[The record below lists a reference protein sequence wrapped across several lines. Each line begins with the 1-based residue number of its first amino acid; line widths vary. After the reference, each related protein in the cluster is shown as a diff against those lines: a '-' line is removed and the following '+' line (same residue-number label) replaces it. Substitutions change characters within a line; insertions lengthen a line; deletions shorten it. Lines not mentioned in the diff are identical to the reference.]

1 MCMIGDRLIQIVR
14 YLEKNNTTSYKDI
27 ANELNLK
34 ERQVR
39 YDIERINDVLID
51 HQLKAIEKCSK
62 GVLKYTH
69 SDHINTLFEI
79 NPLIYT
85 NEQRI
90 DFILLIALFDTKNLN
105 LRKLSEDF
113 EVSRSSIKNDV
124 NTVIKLLKEQGLHLS
139 YNHEFIL
146 TGSNFAC
153 YQLMSKEFTK
163 YIYIY
168 GRKRVNFNAYEKYA
182 MCIFKKA
189 YQNLQVKEMI
199 TWIKRYLEER
209 DIVLSDASFR
219 WYIANIMVTFWYF
232 LKEIEHPFDKIS
244 DHALHSEIDDEKRN
258 QIEKIIDMDLDA
270 HKRIIIER
278 LLDYTNHTYFRN
290 EEREEISSRIVA
302 TLISKMVTKLQFNF
316 GNDDILYEG
325 LLNHMQPLLQ
335 RIHDDVEISIGDM
348 PQLSEEE
355 LFVIEQV
362 KIAVNEIEE
371 LKHLKSDIEIAY
383 IGFHFIAGL
392 KRRASMKNK
401 KVLLVCGL
409 GYALTKVIEE
419 TLQSEFQI
427 QIIDTI
433 PSYKLHLYQNLEDVE
448 VIISTMHIEIELS
461 KPYVYIN
468 PFLQEEDYLKL
479 STAKIYRKKLLP
491 NYFGI
496 YSRLDFLP
504 YHDREK
510 VMQVIQEELGYTN
523 IRNYKNV
530 LSLIDIL
537 RLENILLL
545 DTLNLE
551 ESKGALLELF
561 KLEHCTNQV
570 MKNEDFE
577 EYKTMWMDDDCML
590 LHNIDNHFITKSKM
604 AMIILKQPYHYGN
617 KDIKILFACVSKEPL
632 ENILAIK
639 QLSKLFMRTNFI
651 NQVKQCTC
659 VEAVYQ
665 NLLYY
670 VNKIK

>member
-1 MCMIGDRLIQIVR
+1 MIADRLIQIVQ

-62 GVLKYTH
+62 GILKYTH

-79 NPLIYT
+79 NPFIYT

-124 NTVIKLLKEQGLHLS
+124 NTVIKLLKEQGLHLA

-146 TGSNFAC
+146 TGSNFAR

-163 YIYIY
+163 YIYMY
-168 GRKRVNFNAYEKYA
+168 GRKRVKFNAYEKYA
-182 MCIFKKA
+182 MCIFKNA

-244 DHALHSEIDDEKRN
+244 DHALHSEIDDEQLI

-278 LLDYTNHTYFRN
+278 LLDYTNHAYFRN
-290 EEREEISSRIVA
+290 EESEEICSRIVA

-316 GNDDILYEG
+316 GNDAILYEG

-371 LKHLKSDIEIAY
+371 LIHLKSDIEIAY

-409 GYALTKVIEE
+409 GYALTKVVEE

-433 PSYKLHLYQNLEDVE
+433 PSYKLHLYQHLEDVE
-448 VIISTMHIEIELS
+448 VIISTMHIEIELN

-523 IRNYKNV
+523 VRNYKNV

-537 RLENILLL
+537 RLENIQLL

-551 ESKGALLELF
+551 ESNALLELF

-590 LHNIDNHFITKSKM
+590 LHNINNHVITKSKM
-604 AMIILKQPYHYGN
+604 AMIVLKQPYHYGN

-639 QLSKLFMRTNFI
+639 QLSKLFMRTNLI

>member
-1 MCMIGDRLIQIVR
+1 MIGDRLIQIVR
-14 YLEKNNTTSYKDI
+14 FLEKNNTTSYKEI
-27 ANELNLK
+27 ATQLNLK

-51 HQLKAIEKCSK
+51 HQLEAIEKCSK

-69 SDHINTLFEI
+69 SDHVNSLFEI

-90 DFILLIALFDTKNLN
+90 DFILLIALYDTQNLN

-124 NTVIKLLKEQGLHLS
+124 NTVTKLLKEHGLHLS
-139 YNHEFIL
+139 YNNEFSLI
-146 TGSNFAC
+146 GSNFAR

-163 YIYIY
+163 YIYMY
-168 GRKRVNFNAYEKYA
+168 GRKRVKFNAYEQYA
-182 MCIFKKA
+182 MSIFKNA
-189 YQNLQVKEMI
+189 YHDLAVKDMI
-199 TWIKRYLEER
+199 TWIKQYLEEKK
-209 DIVLSDASFR
+209 IVLTDSSFR

-232 LKEIEHPFDKIS
+232 LKGIEHPFDKIS
-244 DHALHSEIDDEKRN
+244 DYALHREIDEKQLS
-258 QIEKIIDMDLDA
+258 QIEKVIDMSLDSQ
-270 HKRIIIER
+270 KRMIIER
-278 LLDYTNHTYFRN
+278 LLDYTNHAYFRN
-290 EEREEISSRIVA
+290 EESEEICSRIVS
-302 TLISKMVTKLQFNF
+302 TLISKMVTKMQFNF
-316 GNDDILYEG
+316 GNDTIVYEG
-325 LLNHMQPLLQ
+325 LLNHMQPLMQ
-335 RIHDDVEISIGDM
+335 RIHDGVEISVGDM

-355 LFVIEQV
+355 IFVIEQV
-362 KIAVNEIEE
+362 KIAMSEIEE
-371 LKHLKSDIEIAY
+371 LKHLKSDVEIAY
-383 IGFHFIAGL
+383 IAFHFIAGL

-409 GYALTKVIEE
+409 GYALTKMVEE

-427 QIIDTI
+427 EIIDTI
-433 PSYKLHLYQNLEDVE
+433 PSYKLHLYKRLEDIE
-448 VIISTMHIEIELS
+448 LVITTMNIEIELK
-461 KPYVYIN
+461 KPLVFIN
-468 PFLQEEDYLKL
+468 PFLQEEDYMKL
-479 STAKIYRKKLLP
+479 SKANVYRKKLLP

-537 RLENILLL
+537 RIDNIQIFDSIDLEASKDELL
-545 DTLNLE
+545 
-551 ESKGALLELF
+551 KLF
-561 KLEHCTNQV
+561 KLKQCATQE

-577 EYKTMWMDDDCML
+577 EYKTMWMDEDCLL
-590 LHNIDNHFITKSKM
+590 LHNINAYPIIKSKM
-604 AMIILKQPYHYGN
+604 SMIVLNKPYRYGK
-617 KDIKILFACVSKEPL
+617 KDIKVLFACVSKEPL

-651 NQVKQCTC
+651 NQIKQCTY
-659 VEAVYQ
+659 VEAIYQ